1 MHILVYAIDFFLYM
15 KRKHCN
21 CALSKQALLQIF
33 KAQSF
38 SWEDILL
45 LLLIIIIIVIIII
58 IIINFIYI
66 ASISLTVRGALQC
79 IKTLKNLTTTYVRT
93 KIKLKSIYKLRK
105 SLVK

>member
-1 MHILVYAIDFFLYM
+1 MSNH
-15 KRKHCN
+15 
-21 CALSKQALLQIF
+21 ALLEIF

-38 SWEDILL
+38 SWEDM
-45 LLLIIIIIVIIII
+45 LIIIIIIITIIIIIII

>member
-1 MHILVYAIDFFLYM
+1 M

-21 CALSKQALLQIF
+21 CALSKQALLQIY

-45 LLLIIIIIVIIII
+45 IIIIIIVIIII

>member
-1 MHILVYAIDFFLYM
+1 M

-45 LLLIIIIIVIIII
+45 LLIIIIIIIIVIIIII

-66 ASISLTVRGALQC
+66 ASISFTVRGALQC

>member
-1 MHILVYAIDFFLYM
+1 M

-33 KAQSF
+33 KTQSF
-38 SWEDILL
+38 SWEDILIII
-45 LLLIIIIIVIIII
+45 IIIIIVIIIIIII

-79 IKTLKNLTTTYVRT
+79 IKTLKNLTTTYVSK

>member
-1 MHILVYAIDFFLYM
+1 M

-21 CALSKQALLQIF
+21 CALSKQALLQII

-38 SWEDILL
+38 SWEDILILL
-45 LLLIIIIIVIIII
+45 LLLIIIIIIIIIVIIIIII

-93 KIKLKSIYKLRK
+93 KIK
-105 SLVK
+105 

>member
-1 MHILVYAIDFFLYM
+1 M

-21 CALSKQALLQIF
+21 CALSKQALLQIY

-38 SWEDILL
+38 SWEDILIII
-45 LLLIIIIIVIIII
+45 IIIIIVIIIIIII

-66 ASISLTVRGALQC
+66 ASISLTFRGALQC

>member
-1 MHILVYAIDFFLYM
+1 M
-15 KRKHCN
+15 
-21 CALSKQALLQIF
+21 
-33 KAQSF
+33 
-38 SWEDILL
+38 
-45 LLLIIIIIVIIII
+45 LIIIIIIITIIII

>member
-1 MHILVYAIDFFLYM
+1 MRLVKAG
-15 KRKHCN
+15 
-21 CALSKQALLQIF
+21 ALSQIF

-38 SWEDILL
+38 SWEDILIIII
-45 LLLIIIIIVIIII
+45 IIIIIVIIII

>member
-1 MHILVYAIDFFLYM
+1 M

-38 SWEDILL
+38 SWEDILIIIIII
-45 LLLIIIIIVIIII
+45 IIIIIVIIIIIII

>member
-1 MHILVYAIDFFLYM
+1 M
-15 KRKHCN
+15 
-21 CALSKQALLQIF
+21 
-33 KAQSF
+33 
-38 SWEDILL
+38 
-45 LLLIIIIIVIIII
+45 LIIIIIIITIIIIII

>member
-1 MHILVYAIDFFLYM
+1 MS
-15 KRKHCN
+15 N
-21 CALSKQALLQIF
+21 QALLEIF

-38 SWEDILL
+38 SWEDIL
-45 LLLIIIIIVIIII
+45 IIIIIIII

-66 ASISLTVRGALQC
+66 ASISSTVRGALQC

>member
-1 MHILVYAIDFFLYM
+1 M

-38 SWEDILL
+38 SWEDILIIII
-45 LLLIIIIIVIIII
+45 IIIIIVIIII
-58 IIINFIYI
+58 IIIINFIYI
-66 ASISLTVRGALQC
+66 SSISLTVRGALKC
-79 IKTLKNLTTTYVRT
+79 IKTLKNLTTTYVCT

>member
-1 MHILVYAIDFFLYM
+1 M

-38 SWEDILL
+38 SWEDIL
-45 LLLIIIIIVIIII
+45 IIIIIITIIIVIIIIIII

-93 KIKLKSIYKLRK
+93 KIKLKSIHKLRK

>member
-1 MHILVYAIDFFLYM
+1 M

-38 SWEDILL
+38 SWEDILI
-45 LLLIIIIIVIIII
+45 IIIIIVIIIIIII

-93 KIKLKSIYKLRK
+93 KIKFKSIYKLRK

>member
-1 MHILVYAIDFFLYM
+1 M

-38 SWEDILL
+38 SWEDILIII
-45 LLLIIIIIVIIII
+45 IIIIIVIIIII

>member
-1 MHILVYAIDFFLYM
+1 M

-38 SWEDILL
+38 SWEDIL
-45 LLLIIIIIVIIII
+45 IIIIIITIIIVIIIIIIII

-93 KIKLKSIYKLRK
+93 KIKLKSIHKLRK

>member
-1 MHILVYAIDFFLYM
+1 M

-38 SWEDILL
+38 SWEDIL
-45 LLLIIIIIVIIII
+45 IIIIIITIIIVIIIIII

>member
-1 MHILVYAIDFFLYM
+1 M

-45 LLLIIIIIVIIII
+45 LLLIIIIIVIIIIIIII

>member
-1 MHILVYAIDFFLYM
+1 M

-38 SWEDILL
+38 SWEDILIII
-45 LLLIIIIIVIIII
+45 IIIIIVIIII

>member
-1 MHILVYAIDFFLYM
+1 M

-38 SWEDILL
+38 SWEDILI
-45 LLLIIIIIVIIII
+45 IIIIIVIIIIIII

>member
-1 MHILVYAIDFFLYM
+1 M

-21 CALSKQALLQIF
+21 CALSKQALLQVF
-33 KAQSF
+33 KGQSF
-38 SWEDILL
+38 SWEDILIIIIII
-45 LLLIIIIIVIIII
+45 IIIIIVIIIIIII

>member
-1 MHILVYAIDFFLYM
+1 M

-21 CALSKQALLQIF
+21 CALSKQALLQIY

-38 SWEDILL
+38 SWEDILII
-45 LLLIIIIIVIIII
+45 IIIIIVIIII

>member
-1 MHILVYAIDFFLYM
+1 MS
-15 KRKHCN
+15 N
-21 CALSKQALLQIF
+21 QALLEIF

-38 SWEDILL
+38 SWEDIL
-45 LLLIIIIIVIIII
+45 IIIIIIIIRI

-66 ASISLTVRGALQC
+66 ASISSTVRGALQC

-93 KIKLKSIYKLRK
+93 KIKLKSIHKLRK

>member
-1 MHILVYAIDFFLYM
+1 MSNH
-15 KRKHCN
+15 
-21 CALSKQALLQIF
+21 ALLEIF

-38 SWEDILL
+38 SWEDM
-45 LLLIIIIIVIIII
+45 LIIIIIIITIIII

>member
-1 MHILVYAIDFFLYM
+1 MS
-15 KRKHCN
+15 N
-21 CALSKQALLQIF
+21 QALLEIF

-45 LLLIIIIIVIIII
+45 LLLLIIIIVIIIIII

>member
-1 MHILVYAIDFFLYM
+1 M

-33 KAQSF
+33 KARSF
-38 SWEDILL
+38 SWEDILI
-45 LLLIIIIIVIIII
+45 LIIIIIIIVIIIII

-79 IKTLKNLTTTYVRT
+79 IKTLNNLTTTYVRT

>member
-1 MHILVYAIDFFLYM
+1 M

-45 LLLIIIIIVIIII
+45 LLLLIIIIVIIIIIII

-66 ASISLTVRGALQC
+66 ASISLTARGALQC